1 MLKKSYFCTKLITR
15 MLEKTL
21 GIVLHIIPYN
31 DKVAVAHL
39 YTREYGRMAFLFP
52 QGNGRKARMYRP
64 LFMPFSILELDIDRR
79 NTREL
84 QKIVEA
90 RSMLPLQNIHTD
102 PVKNAETLFLAEM
115 LGQTLK
121 MPEPNPQ
128 LFAFIAQAIQV
139 LNLIDEGKANFH
151 LCFLLQLCG
160 FLGFSPNMES
170 YHPGYYFDMLNGIFT
185 PSRPLHAYTLEPREA
200 EIFAQLT
207 RMDFNNLRY
216 FRFNRGERNAVLDRI
231 LTYYR
236 LHQPGIDE
244 LHSPEILK
252 ALFD

>member
-1 MLKKSYFCTKLITR
+1 

-64 LFMPFSILELDIDRR
+64 LF

-90 RSMLPLQNIHTD
+90 RTMLPLQNIYTD

-170 YHPGYYFDMLNGIFT
+170 YRPGYCFDMLNGIFT

-236 LHQPGIDE
+236 LHQPGIGE
-244 LHSPEILK
+244 LRSPEILK